1 MVLTAELS
9 SPWQEG
15 AEAELS
21 SGRWG
26 ALWLTCRV
34 CLSSPFTGNSHHI
47 SDRVF
52 MPIISSKVV
61 VVVAQ
66 SIQSCP
72 ALCDPMDCSPPGSSV
87 HGILQ
92 ARVLKWGALLSS
104 RGLNPSLLC
113 LLHWQAGSL
122 TLVPSG
128 KPLESIKSIYREGSV
143 VVQKFLSS
151 ET

>member
-72 ALCDPMDCSPPGSSV
+72 ALCDPMDCGPPGSSV
-87 HGILQ
+87 CEILQ
-92 ARVLKWGALLSS
+92 ARILEWVAMPSRDLLDP
-104 RGLNPSLLC
+104 G
-113 LLHWQAGSL
+113 
-122 TLVPSG
+122 
-128 KPLESIKSIYREGSV
+128 
-143 VVQKFLSS
+143 
-151 ET
+151 